1 MGYLEIQ
8 HMTIYEASLASMQ
21 KKINILKNFIEDVE
35 GTEDKELLNVFK
47 DQKERCEE
55 VVKAYQIILKEM
67 NR

>member
-8 HMTIYEASLASMQ
+8 HMSIYEESLLSMQ
-21 KKINILKNFIEDVE
+21 KKIKILNNFLKDVE
-35 GTEDKELLNVFK
+35 GAENEALLNVFK